1 MTEVIMD
8 ANGII
13 NELQDNFPF
22 PCEVVA
28 GEREVGI
35 DCTWI
40 VIQLPNGDQY
50 LIKCEEV
57 DDENRIPLE
66 VNDPS

>member
-1 MTEVIMD
+1 MSSR
-8 ANGII
+8 
-13 NELQDNFPF
+13 F

-28 GEREVGI
+28 GEKEVGI
-35 DCTWI
+35 DCSWI